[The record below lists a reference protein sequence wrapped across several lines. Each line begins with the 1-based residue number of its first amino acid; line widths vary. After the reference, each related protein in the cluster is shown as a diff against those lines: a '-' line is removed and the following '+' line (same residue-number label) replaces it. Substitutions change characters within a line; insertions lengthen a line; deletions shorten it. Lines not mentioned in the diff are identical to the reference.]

1 MDMDA
6 LQIVQLLVGLGLFL
20 ASGYALT
27 LALFS
32 KDDIDDIERVVFSL
46 SFSIMVPA
54 LVLLVANLVLKVRMD
69 TFSVYGVYLGI
80 TAAGL
85 AYWYKFRRVE
95 HGHHKAH
102 AA

>member
-32 KDDIDDIERVVFSL
+32 KDDIDDIERVVSAF
-46 SFSIMVPA
+46 SFSQRI
-54 LVLLVANLVLKVRMD
+54 L
-69 TFSVYGVYLGI
+69 
-80 TAAGL
+80 
-85 AYWYKFRRVE
+85 
-95 HGHHKAH
+95 
-102 AA
+102 